1 MYAHYIQL
9 VGKIVL
15 LVEALRDQPNGL
27 KLQDLAARAGLVKS
41 SVHRIL
47 HSLKEHGY
55 IEQDGSGGNYRLG
68 IQFLVLASG
77 LAARTELVNFAH
89 PYLRELR
96 ETFNESVYLAILR
109 AGRGVFVDVQEA
121 HRDFRL
127 VGPLGAEVLFH
138 ATAAGKAMAAF
149 LLPERRAELLRIL
162 PLKAITKRT
171 LTDPAQIRREW
182 TLVAER
188 GFAVNDEETIIGAT
202 FLAAPL
208 FDSRDSVCGSI
219 TVGIPK
225 ARFSMRL
232 EKRIVKHV
240 KDACHRLSSELHAT
254 AYVHSAG
261 H

>member
-1 MYAHYIQL
+1 MYTHYIQL
-9 VGKIVL
+9 VGKIVI

-27 KLQDLAARAGLVKS
+27 KLQDLAARTGLVKS

-96 ETFNESVYLAILR
+96 ETFSESAFLAILR
-109 AGRGVFVDVQEA
+109 SGRGVFVDVQEA

-127 VGPLGAEVLFH
+127 IGPLGAEVLFH

-149 LLPERRAELLRIL
+149 LLPERRAELLRTM

-171 LTDPAQIRREW
+171 LTDPAQVKREW
-182 TLVAER
+182 SLVAER
-188 GFAVNDEETIIGAT
+188 GFAVNNEETIIGAT

-225 ARFSMRL
+225 ARLSTRL

-240 KDACHRLSSELHAT
+240 KDACQRLSSELHAT